1 MEEKIIIVKGSMH
14 NCRFGK
20 VTKKDKE
27 DKYRFSI
34 KLNPEDMT
42 DSFYAQFEEVYM
54 NMSDGFTPTW
64 LKERNGYINQ
74 ASLYDFKV
82 ELPDGS
88 RIDYSEALKTIDNLN
103 GSIGQFKLKLKEGSI
118 YPVAVKLSEFGE
130 ESNLFEGFE

>member
-14 NCRFGK
+14 NCRYGK

-42 DSFYAQFEEVYM
+42 DTFYAQFEEVYM
-54 NMSDGFTPTW
+54 NMSDSFTPTW

-74 ASLYDFKV
+74 ASSFDFKV

-103 GSIGQFKLKLKEGSI
+103 GSIGQFKLKLKEGAI
-118 YPVAVKLSEFGE
+118 YPIAIKLSEFGE